1 MNRRK
6 FLLGIGAAAVAAPVV
21 VEALKQPSTEPLFV
35 GTKDQY
41 SKYLTSN
48 TAWYLKDYPHGVE
61 MVDWAERGRRY
72 HQALQRSMSQTKRQ
86 TLTSAEFTD
95 RCCVILND
103 SFTEVYG
110 SSGL

>member
-6 FLLGIGAAAVAAPVV
+6 FLLGVAVAAVAAPVV
-21 VEALKQPSTEPLFV
+21 VKALRQPNDPAFPLNV
-35 GTKDQY
+35 DI
-41 SKYLTSN
+41 SKYLTSKD
-48 TAWYLKDYPHGVE
+48 AWYLKDYPHGME
-61 MVDWAERGRRY
+61 MVDWAERARRY
-72 HQALQRSMSQTKRQ
+72 HEALQRSMSQTRRQ